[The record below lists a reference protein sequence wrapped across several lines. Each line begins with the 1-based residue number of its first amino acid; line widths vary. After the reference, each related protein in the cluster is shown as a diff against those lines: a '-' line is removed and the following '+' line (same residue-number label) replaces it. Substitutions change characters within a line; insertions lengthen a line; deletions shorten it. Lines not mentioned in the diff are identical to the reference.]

1 LSLNILNQN
10 LDKAGKRN
18 VLGKKNDQEQALAGS
33 KASIACPKVLMHK
46 RPGLSLFDPVV
57 PDCLIDQVP
66 DGIDLAKC
74 TIVLLT
80 GEEEQRY
87 HQE

>member
-1 LSLNILNQN
+1 MFLERKMI
-10 LDKAGKRN
+10 RN
-18 VLGKKNDQEQALAGS
+18 RLWQGVKLCF
-33 KASIACPKVLMHK
+33 ACQIVLMHK
-46 RPGLSLFDPVV
+46 RPGLSLFEPVV
-57 PDCLIDQVP
+57 PIGLIDQVP
-66 DGIDLAKC
+66 DGNDLNNC